1 MLRLF
6 FKCMYSYS
14 FFFEGYVLAKF
25 SKGCCQKNFQNWF
38 LGNIRFRIPDH
49 VLDAGRRSCL
59 EKVFEECQKSNFK
72 KFFEAM
78 LLKHSNVCTP
88 TDFLRGYVLAKILEA
103 MLPKN
108 FSKLVFGKFSKFI
121 SRPCPRGRPALMSS
135 FRNRGMSKNHF

>member
-1 MLRLF
+1 MYVFLQFFLRGVCSG
-6 FKCMYSYS
+6 KI
-14 FFFEGYVLAKF
+14 FEGMLPKKF
-25 SKGCCQKNFQNWF
+25 PKLV

-49 VLDAGRRSCL
+49 VLEAGRRSCL

-78 LLKHSNVCTP
+78 LPKHSNVCIP
-88 TDFLRGYVLAKILEA
+88 TDFLRGYVLVKILEA

-135 FRNRGMSKNHF
+135 F